1 MKTIIDVPTVIRERL
16 VTFKGDPNDR
26 IFLAAKRLV
35 SDDQMTKAWAKI
47 RKATEAKIY
56 PPQKGESKSL
66 SRSRLQAKDDFV
78 DHDLGTYFDYVLM
91 AYEDSFEACT
101 DWGRMSQPERDKW
114 DAELEAIE
122 TKLRRHLSCGPVP
135 MSKDYRAAALVPID
149 PMTRERVFKTPE
161 DMTTEEFWQ
170 STFRCASGRRRPQ
183 QLKSPGEAMA
193 QRKLFVLRLSDHLDC
208 HFAKIHIAAI
218 TCPTRTLFDG
228 NATDSWVSQTLKGRR
243 LPSRAPTFR
252 AK

>member
-16 VTFKGDPNDR
+16 VTFKGDPKCR
-26 IFLAAKRLV
+26 IFQAANKLV

-66 SRSRLQAKDDFV
+66 SRSRLQAKDDFA
-78 DHDLGTYFDYVLM
+78 DRDLETYFDFVLM
-91 AYEDSFEACT
+91 AYEDSFEVST
-101 DWGRMSQPERDKW
+101 EWGRMSQPERDKW

-122 TKLRRHLSCGPVP
+122 TRLRRHLSRGPVP
-135 MSKDYRAAALVPID
+135 MKSDD
-149 PMTRERVFKTPE
+149 S
-161 DMTTEEFWQ
+161 WQ
-170 STFRCASGRRRPQ
+170 SAFLSASGRRRPQ